1 MSSWP
6 GLLTLAARQIRYQ
19 LLTFLRI
26 PVALFFTLVLPVI
39 LFVLVN
45 AAFGNDQI
53 ETASGTWKES
63 QYFTGG
69 FAAFTVVSATF
80 TNLANMVPI
89 RRDEGVMKRWRGTP
103 LPSGVYLSG
112 FVGSA
117 FVLALVGAS
126 LMLAV
131 GAFFYDVDIDAGKLP
146 AALLTF
152 VVGASAWSALGL
164 ALAGVVPTASSAAA
178 AANAII
184 LPLAAIS
191 DTFFTPDN
199 GLEVLSDIADYFPLK
214 PLANA
219 FQDVF
224 NPLVDAPAVDWS
236 SLGIVGAWGVIG
248 TAVAVRFF
256 RWEPHP
262 AGVNR
267 RARRARQLSA

>member
-236 SLGIVGAWGVIG
+236 SIGIVGAWGVVG